1 MRFPGV
7 AGPFPQGTIQC
18 NIDHCDSHLP
28 AMYKLPHHPVLNDTA
43 RGQPVNQIYLYIRP
57 TQDAVGNRSAEQ
69 GSVGSCKYPTAIL
82 EELQRAGES

>member
-18 NIDHCDSHLP
+18 NIDHRDSHLP
-28 AMYKLPHHPVLNDTA
+28 AMYKLPHHTVLNDTA

-57 TQDAVGNRSAEQ
+57 TQDAVGDRSAGQ
-69 GSVGSCKYPTAIL
+69 GSVGSRKYPTAIL